1 MNSTELLC
9 VLANIFQ
16 IVSTDFI
23 TDTATFYV
31 SIVWPSMVGNLPKSW
46 FADKKIKPY
55 YIPLTIH
62 LERAAYKFY
71 DSNMAVMLF

>member
-16 IVSTDFI
+16 IVSSDFM

-31 SIVWPSMVGNLPKSW
+31 SIMWPSMVGNLPKTW
-46 FADKKIKPY
+46 FADKKIQPY

-62 LERAAYKFY
+62 LERAAYK
-71 DSNMAVMLF
+71 L

>member
-1 MNSTELLC
+1 MNSTELIC

-16 IVSTDFI
+16 IVSSDFI

-31 SIVWPSMVGNLPKSW
+31 SIVWPSMIGNLPKTW

-55 YIPLTIH
+55 IFP
-62 LERAAYKFY
+62 
-71 DSNMAVMLF
+71 

>member
-1 MNSTELLC
+1 MNSIELLC

-16 IVSTDFI
+16 IVSSHFI
-23 TDTATFYV
+23 TDTATYYF
-31 SIVWPSMVGNLPKSW
+31 SIVWPSMVGNLPKTR

-62 LERAAYKFY
+62 LERAEYKFY
-71 DSNMAVMLF
+71 DPNMAVMLF